1 MGSGMG
7 GELWPKDMGAVSW
20 VVVVMVVIYD
30 KIVS

>member
-20 VVVVMVVIYD
+20 VVVVVIYD

>member
-7 GELWPKDMGAVSW
+7 GELWPKDMGALSW
-20 VVVVMVVIYD
+20 VVVVVVIYD